1 MYNILFLPSW
11 YPTREN
17 PLRGSFFREQ
27 ALALSKNY
35 NFSVLHFNFYEI
47 NFINYL
53 WKYINH
59 ITFKIQ
65 VDSDLSLTDV
75 TLDIYNPKLGTFFTF
90 LFKCLRLRKFVATSL
105 EMLST
110 KTKKSAFAKLLKYID
125 KPDLLYG
132 VTAQTIAETAKEL
145 ANYYNIPYILS
156 EHSPFPV
163 IGTVIN
169 DKTKKAIEECNNFIS
184 ISNDKTRQIL
194 MQNININPV
203 LIGNMIDGNSFFIKN
218 NNKQN
223 RKFTILITAAYN
235 FYKDYP
241 TFFSA
246 IKLLSTITESSF
258 KVLIVGFAP
267 IPNINIWSLGSEA
280 FINLLKQYDIQH
292 LCELYPKVER
302 MKMNDLYN
310 NADVFVMTS
319 IQEGFPVSVL
329 EAAACGLPIYSTRC
343 GGVEDFVG
351 KSCGRIF
358 NLKDYNSLAYELKKL
373 IEKKV
378 TYNPQLIRTKVL
390 KKYGTEAFLK
400 NISTVFDKTIVDF
413 NNKINYYSEK
423 EI

>member
-17 PLRGSFFREQ
+17 PLSGSFFREQ

-343 GGVEDFVG
+343 GGVEDFVD

-358 NLKDYNSLAYELKKL
+358 NLKDYKSLAYELKKL